1 MEKNGQDLVLFPHTQ
16 KQLNSTRPRVRRNA
30 FDVLERK
37 PLLDDFCREGFY
49 LVKMRYEAPA
59 FSKS

>member
-1 MEKNGQDLVLFPHTQ
+1 MHFFFHTYH
-16 KQLNSTRPRVRRNA
+16 KQLDHARPVYGAMPSTCS
-30 FDVLERK
+30 K
-37 PLLDDFCREGFY
+37 GTLLDDFCREGFS